1 MMKVAVTVTP
11 LQGKPKKEK
20 IEVEMT
26 VTGTT
31 VGEIL
36 TKMGVDPKG
45 KNFMVSGK
53 PAKLDS
59 VVAKG
64 KNLKVTEVEV
74 AVTERPRGS

>member
-20 IEVEMT
+20 LEVEIT

-36 TKMGVDPKG
+36 AKMGVDPKG
-45 KNFMVSGK
+45 KNFMVAGK
-53 PAKLDS
+53 PANVDS

-64 KNLKVTEVEV
+64 QNLEVKEVEV
-74 AVTERPRGS
+74 SVTERPRGS